1 MTLSLVW
8 SPEFETGIDIIDS
21 QHRQLFDYLEQVEEA
36 IQAEDAS
43 RVEEV
48 ARGLVHYAISHNTF
62 EESLMAKA
70 GYPMLEA
77 HSQIHESFKE
87 RAHSYLKQIDD
98 GADPMR
104 VAREMRVYLGL
115 WLINHIK
122 REDRHYVPY
131 VKKSLDRGFA
141 ARMISKLFG

>member
-21 QHRQLFDYLEQVEEA
+21 LNSQLFDYLEQVVEA
-36 IQAEDAS
+36 IQADDRS
-43 RVEEV
+43 RVGEV

-62 EESLMAKA
+62 EESLLAKA

-77 HSQIHESFKE
+77 HSQRHESFRE

-98 GADPMR
+98 G
-104 VAREMRVYLGL
+104 
-115 WLINHIK
+115 
-122 REDRHYVPY
+122 
-131 VKKSLDRGFA
+131 
-141 ARMISKLFG
+141 

>member
-36 IQAEDAS
+36 IQAEDPS

-70 GYPMLEA
+70 GYPML
-77 HSQIHESFKE
+77 
-87 RAHSYLKQIDD
+87 
-98 GADPMR
+98 
-104 VAREMRVYLGL
+104 
-115 WLINHIK
+115 
-122 REDRHYVPY
+122 
-131 VKKSLDRGFA
+131 
-141 ARMISKLFG
+141 